1 MLIWSCEGIILK
13 VCVVFFIKWVYN
25 CNERKCHKW
34 QKKSMEDNMREIK
47 REIYMTKLINRKEN
61 GLIKILTGIR
71 RCGKSYLLD
80 PLFKNYL
87 LASGIKED
95 HIIKLELDKDKNKMY
110 HDSKKLDNYIKSL
123 IKDDKMYYIL
133 LDEIQLVDG
142 FEYVLNGFLYERNLD
157 VYVTGSNSKFL
168 SSDIITEFRG
178 RGDEIRVFPLSFAE
192 FCMAFDGD
200 KYEAW
205 NEYVLYGGLPLIL
218 SKKTDE
224 EKSQYL
230 KGLFEQTYIKDIIER
245 NNVQRIDIIDSM
257 INMLASSVG
266 SLTNPKKMYDTFVSN
281 GEKELSSN
289 TVNLYLRYIEDS
301 FIVNKS
307 DRYDVKGKK
316 YIQSPQK
323 YYFSDVGLRN
333 ARLNFR
339 QQEENHI
346 MENIIY
352 NELIIRGY
360 NVDVGVVEIR
370 DSSGGRKQ
378 LEVDFVCNLG
388 NKRYY
393 VQSALN
399 LDTREKTIQEERPL
413 MNINDNF
420 RKIIVVKD
428 NMKHWYTEE
437 GILVIG
443 ILEFLLN
450 KDSLD
455 Y

>member
-1 MLIWSCEGIILK
+1 MK
-13 VCVVFFIKWVYN
+13 
-25 CNERKCHKW
+25 
-34 QKKSMEDNMREIK
+34 EIK
-47 REIYMTKLINRKEN
+47 RDIYLNKLISRKEN
-61 GLIKILTGIR
+61 GLIKIITGIR

-87 LASGIKED
+87 LDNGVKEN
-95 HIIKLELDKDKNKMY
+95 HIIKLELDKEENIKYRNP
-110 HDSKKLDNYIKSL
+110 HELNLYIKSQ
-123 IKDDKMYYIL
+123 IKDKNMYYIL
-133 LDEIQLVDG
+133 LDEIQFVDD
-142 FEYVLNGFLYERNLD
+142 FESVLNGFLYERNLD

-178 RGDEIRVFPLSFAE
+178 RGDEIRVFPLSFFE
-192 FCMAFDGD
+192 YVEAFKGD
-200 KYEAW
+200 KIDAW

-224 EKSQYL
+224 EKSKYL
-230 KGLFEQTYIKDIIER
+230 KDLFEQTYIKDIIER
-245 NNVQRIDIIDSM
+245 NNIQRYDIIDSI
-257 INMLASSVG
+257 INILASSVG
-266 SLTNPKKMYDTFVSN
+266 SLTNSQKIYNTFVSM
-281 GEKELSSN
+281 GEKEISLN
-289 TVNLYLRYIEDS
+289 TVNSYLKNIEDA

-316 YIQSPQK
+316 YIQTPQK
-323 YYFSDVGLRN
+323 YYFSDIGLRN

-352 NELIIRGY
+352 NELIVRGY
-360 NVDVGVVEIR
+360 NVDVGVVEVR
-370 DSSGGRKQ
+370 DENKVRKQ

-399 LDTREKTIQEERPL
+399 LETREKTIQEERPL

-420 RKIIVVKD
+420 KKIIVVKD
-428 NMKHWYTEE
+428 NIKHWYTEE

-443 ILEFLLN
+443 IQEFLLN
-450 KDSLD
+450 QDSLNL
-455 Y
+455 